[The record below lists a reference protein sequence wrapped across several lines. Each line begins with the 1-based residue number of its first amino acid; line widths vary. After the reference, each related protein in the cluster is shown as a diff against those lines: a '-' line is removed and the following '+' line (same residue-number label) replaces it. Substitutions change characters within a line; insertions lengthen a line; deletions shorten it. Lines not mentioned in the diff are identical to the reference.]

1 MDGVRG
7 RDFSEYKS
15 EVKMSDLSCAK
26 DEVFSRTFRV
36 YYEDTDAGGRVYHA
50 NYLKFCERTRTD
62 FVREVLGYR
71 QSEHLQAD
79 QKGFVVTKL
88 NAAFMAGAGLE
99 DDLKITCIPVMV
111 RRACLEMYQEV
122 SDAHTGTMYF
132 AMRSTIAYVNFAT
145 GKPEGIPKDFLDA
158 LKAQQGPEDLKT
170 LC

>member
-88 NAAFMAGAGLE
+88 NAAFMAGAGLAKMT
-99 DDLKITCIPVMV
+99 LKSHAFQLWCAAPVLKCTRKSAMLYGHHILCH
-111 RRACLEMYQEV
+111 ALYHCLC
-122 SDAHTGTMYF
+122 
-132 AMRSTIAYVNFAT
+132 
-145 GKPEGIPKDFLDA
+145 K
-158 LKAQQGPEDLKT
+158 
-170 LC
+170 LCYRQARGHSKGLP